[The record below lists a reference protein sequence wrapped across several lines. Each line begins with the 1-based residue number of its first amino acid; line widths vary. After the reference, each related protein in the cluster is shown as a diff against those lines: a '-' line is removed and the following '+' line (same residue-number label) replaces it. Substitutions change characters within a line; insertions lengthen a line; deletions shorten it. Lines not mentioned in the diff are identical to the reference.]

1 MIIVMKSGAS
11 KSEVEHIR
19 ERIRELGF
27 QDHPIYGKE
36 KVVIG
41 AIGIDEG
48 KSRIQSLGS
57 APGVE
62 SVMPIMKPYKLVGK
76 ELNKTKTEIK
86 INDFVIGNN
95 TFAVMAGPCSVES
108 YDQVL
113 SCAEVA
119 KKAGAQILRG
129 GAYKPRTSPYA
140 FQGLEEEGLKILKDV
155 GEKTNMHIITEV
167 ITIEDVDLV
176 CDYVDILQVGAR
188 NMMNSPLLK
197 KIGSTKTPVMLK
209 RGMMSTMEEFLLS
222 AEYIMSKGNPNVIL
236 CERGIRTFEKATRN
250 TLDLSAVP
258 YLKSKSHLPVIVDP
272 SHGTGIRELI
282 TPMSKAAVA
291 VGADGI
297 MVEIHPDPEVAY
309 SDGMQSL
316 YFDQFEELMKEV
328 KRYLP
333 LENKHL

>member
-1 MIIVMKSGAS
+1 MIIVMKKGAS
-11 KSEVEHIR
+11 EGEIEHIR
-19 ERIRELGF
+19 ERIRELGYT
-27 QDHPIYGKE
+27 DHPMFGKE

-48 KSRIQSLGS
+48 KTRIQSLAS

-62 SVMPIMKPYKLVGK
+62 SVMPIMKPYKLVGN
-76 ELNKTKTEIK
+76 ELNSTKTEIK

-113 SCAEVA
+113 KCAEAA
-119 KKAGAQILRG
+119 KKTGAQILRG

-155 GEKTNMHIITEV
+155 AEKTDMHVITEV

-197 KIGSTKTPVMLK
+197 KIGSTKKPVMLK
-209 RGMMSTMEEFLLS
+209 RGMMSTLEEFLLS

-236 CERGIRTFEKATRN
+236 CERGIRTFERATRN

-297 MVEIHPDPEVAY
+297 MVEIHPDPESAY

-328 KRYLP
+328 IRYLP
-333 LENKHL
+333 LEGKHL